1 MNSLQLYQPRQP
13 RRSPLWR
20 CVRDHGRAFLTD
32 YDRHHH
38 ARDGPLRPVVG
49 EVLEK
54 FTRCGDLHRGF
65 ARVRCPHCQL
75 EYLLAFSC
83 KTRGFCPSCQQ
94 RRTVETA
101 QFLVT
106 DVLAIVPHRHYVFSL
121 PVALRGFFQRD
132 RSLLKVLCRLAN
144 ESLVEYFRNALDRAD
159 GAPGVVLTL
168 HTFGDFLNFHPHIHA
183 VVSDGLFDR
192 SGAYHPVEEHRLRA
206 LREIFQAKVY
216 RVLVQQ
222 KLLSPALVH
231 RFLQWKHSGFNL
243 FRGEAVVGTH
253 RAELENLAQYILRH
267 SFSVEKM
274 TYLPQNGRV
283 VYHSRM
289 NQTTR
294 RNFEVFTAVDFLAAV
309 TRHIPDKGAQIVKY
323 YGWYSNKARGQRARN
338 AVGRAGPPGPPSS
351 AESAVA
357 DPQSKIRKKI
367 PSRTWRELIKKIWN
381 TDPLLCPKCGGEMR
395 LISLIEDRQVI
406 EDILRHLSLWEEKD
420 GPSGLAPPEPPFRL
434 ELTYA
439 PVDDQPYCPDES
451 FAE

>member
-1 MNSLQLYQPRQP
+1 
-13 RRSPLWR
+13 
-20 CVRDHGRAFLTD
+20 
-32 YDRHHH
+32 
-38 ARDGPLRPVVG
+38 
-49 EVLEK
+49 
-54 FTRCGDLHRGF
+54 
-65 ARVRCPHCQL
+65 
-75 EYLLAFSC
+75 
-83 KTRGFCPSCQQ
+83 
-94 RRTVETA
+94 
-101 QFLVT
+101 
-106 DVLAIVPHRHYVFSL
+106 
-121 PVALRGFFQRD
+121 
-132 RSLLKVLCRLAN
+132 
-144 ESLVEYFRNALDRAD
+144 
-159 GAPGVVLTL
+159 
-168 HTFGDFLNFHPHIHA
+168 
-183 VVSDGLFDR
+183 
-192 SGAYHPVEEHRLRA
+192 
-206 LREIFQAKVY
+206 
-216 RVLVQQ
+216 VLVQQ

-243 FRGEAVVGTH
+243 FRGEAVAGTH
-253 RAELENLAQYILRH
+253 RAELENLMQYILRH

-323 YGWYSNKARGQRARN
+323 YGWYSNKARGQRARK
-338 AVGRAGPPGPPSS
+338 AVSVGAGPPGPSSS
-351 AESAVA
+351 AEFAI
-357 DPQSKIRKKI
+357 DNPQSKIRKKI

-439 PVDDQPYCPDES
+439 PVDDDQFDPDES

>member
-20 CVRDHGRAFLTD
+20 CVRDHSRAFLTD

-38 ARDGPLRPVVG
+38 ARDGPLRPVVS

-101 QFLVT
+101 QFLVN

-144 ESLVEYFRNALDRAD
+144 ESLVEYFRSALDRAD

-192 SGAYHPVEEHRLRA
+192 NGAYHPVEEHRLRA
-206 LREIFQAKVY
+206 LREIFQAKIY

-338 AVGRAGPPGPPSS
+338 AVGRAGLPGPPSS
-351 AESAVA
+351 AESAIA
-357 DPQSKIRKKI
+357 NPQSKIRKKI

-395 LISLIEDRQVI
+395 LISLIEDREVI

-439 PVDDQPYCPDES
+439 PADDDQFYPDES

>member
-38 ARDGPLRPVVG
+38 ARDGPLRPVVS

-309 TRHIPDKGAQIVKY
+309 TRHIPDNGAQIVKY

-351 AESAVA
+351 AESAIA

-406 EDILRHLSLWEEKD
+406 EDNPGQRDHRDDRKKPPLRYQV
-420 GPSGLAPPEPPFRL
+420 PEGKKKLKRKARHVLNRIIRL
-434 ELTYA
+434 L
-439 PVDDQPYCPDES
+439 
-451 FAE
+451 

>member
-1 MNSLQLYQPRQP
+1 M
-13 RRSPLWR
+13 PL
-20 CVRDHGRAFLTD
+20 
-32 YDRHHH
+32 
-38 ARDGPLRPVVG
+38 DG
-49 EVLEK
+49 
-54 FTRCGDLHRGF
+54 
-65 ARVRCPHCQL
+65 
-75 EYLLAFSC
+75 
-83 KTRGFCPSCQQ
+83 TRGF
-94 RRTVETA
+94 
-101 QFLVT
+101 
-106 DVLAIVPHRHYVFSL
+106 
-121 PVALRGFFQRD
+121 
-132 RSLLKVLCRLAN
+132 
-144 ESLVEYFRNALDRAD
+144 
-159 GAPGVVLTL
+159 
-168 HTFGDFLNFHPHIHA
+168 
-183 VVSDGLFDR
+183 
-192 SGAYHPVEEHRLRA
+192 
-206 LREIFQAKVY
+206 
-216 RVLVQQ
+216 
-222 KLLSPALVH
+222 
-231 RFLQWKHSGFNL
+231 WKHSGFNL

-289 NQTTR
+289 NPTTR

-323 YGWYSNKARGQRARN
+323 YGWYSNKARGQRAKLKSCHSELVEESSCAPVYRRST
-338 AVGRAGPPGPPSS
+338 ACGVSSDSAPDRAPLATVGLPDCQSPDTNPQS
-351 AESAVA
+351 AIAN
-357 DPQSKIRKKI
+357 PQSKIRKKI

-439 PVDDQPYCPDES
+439 PVDDDQFYPDES

>member
-1 MNSLQLYQPRQP
+1 
-13 RRSPLWR
+13 
-20 CVRDHGRAFLTD
+20 
-32 YDRHHH
+32 
-38 ARDGPLRPVVG
+38 
-49 EVLEK
+49 
-54 FTRCGDLHRGF
+54 
-65 ARVRCPHCQL
+65 
-75 EYLLAFSC
+75 
-83 KTRGFCPSCQQ
+83 
-94 RRTVETA
+94 
-101 QFLVT
+101 
-106 DVLAIVPHRHYVFSL
+106 
-121 PVALRGFFQRD
+121 
-132 RSLLKVLCRLAN
+132 
-144 ESLVEYFRNALDRAD
+144 
-159 GAPGVVLTL
+159 
-168 HTFGDFLNFHPHIHA
+168 
-183 VVSDGLFDR
+183 
-192 SGAYHPVEEHRLRA
+192 
-206 LREIFQAKVY
+206 
-216 RVLVQQ
+216 
-222 KLLSPALVH
+222 
-231 RFLQWKHSGFNL
+231 
-243 FRGEAVVGTH
+243 VVGTH

-338 AVGRAGPPGPPSS
+338 AVGRVGPGCAPVSDRAPVATVGLPVH
-351 AESAVA
+351 ESPDTNPQSTIAN
-357 DPQSKIRKKI
+357 PQSKIRKKI

-406 EDILRHLSLWEEKD
+406 EDILRHMNLWEEPD

-439 PVDDQPYCPDES
+439 PVDDDQFYPDES